1 MKIEKLNLKKALQNG
16 WTEWKKY
23 GKNRL
28 YFDVKES
35 PLLDLGFYKSG
46 NINFSEF
53 EGEKISHA
61 EASKLVASKIFID
74 LDTNELHIE
83 AAGDEDMLDEI
94 AKAAIEEIE
103 EKEEVEEKEDEEK
116 MVKLEVEVKETAE
129 GITGN
134 ILDMELGNAEGENID
149 NLSDLLSDAVMTQ
162 EEYDNL
168 TEVWNKHSKITDLLE
183 ALKRENLIEDYEFL
197 KGED

>member
-1 MKIEKLNLKKALQNG
+1 
-16 WTEWKKY
+16 
-23 GKNRL
+23 
-28 YFDVKES
+28 
-35 PLLDLGFYKSG
+35 
-46 NINFSEF
+46 
-53 EGEKISHA
+53 
-61 EASKLVASKIFID
+61 
-74 LDTNELHIE
+74 
-83 AAGDEDMLDEI
+83 MLDKI

-162 EEYDNL
+162 EEYDNI
-168 TEVWNKHSKITDLLE
+168 TEVWNKHSKIADLLE
-183 ALKRENLIEDYEFL
+183 DLKQKNLIEDYEFL